1 MAFTYCKSCGYKNMY
16 TLSVPKF
23 CGGCGKELG
32 EMSSAKKIPLGR
44 SPEPVED
51 DFDPDGLDVFSVP
64 KITKLSY
71 SIEHDSSNKM
81 KLEDLIPLE
90 ELEKFD
96 ERDEGGSEKAKPSPK
111 RAINGKRKTKKS

>member
-16 TLSVPKF
+16 SLNAPKF
-23 CGGCGKELG
+23 CGGCGKELS
-32 EMSSAKKIPLGR
+32 EISSAKTIRPSKPA
-44 SPEPVED
+44 ED
-51 DFDPDGLDVFSVP
+51 DFDPDGLDIFNVP

-81 KLEDLIPLE
+81 KLGDLIPLE
-90 ELEKFD
+90 ELEEFD
-96 ERDEGGSEKAKPSPK
+96 ELDEGVSEEAKLRPK